1 MAPFVLVHRSF
12 NVEGAWAA
20 DGKGE
25 SIWDRFGHQGHAHLN
40 QTADVASDSYHK
52 IPYDVYLLRGLQPNI
67 YKFSISWPRLF
78 PNGNNNSLNPQGV
91 DYYNKL
97 IDSLRDSNVEPMVT
111 LFHWDLPQALQDLG
125 GWQNES
131 IISSFV
137 EYADF
142 CFATFGDRVKFW
154 ITFHEPWVISF
165 AGYGT
170 GQHPPGIADPGFAS
184 YQVAHIILKAHA
196 AAWHVYDTIYRPKQQ
211 GKVGIVLN
219 SDWAEPKS
227 PGSAEDATAAERYL
241 QFMLGWFAH
250 PIFVDGD
257 YPNVLKLQIQ
267 QINQQCSS
275 PIARLPTFTDEER
288 RLINGTADFFGLSHY
303 TSRLISAS
311 ANHTCVPSYEN
322 IGGFSQHVDPSWPQ
336 TAAPWIYMVPWGLRR
351 LLLFVSKEY
360 TGTKFP
366 IYIAGNGAPIHDGGD
381 YVNDTMKLDYYRLY
395 INEALKA
402 AKLDAVDV
410 QSYIARSL
418 MDGFEGTAGY
428 SQRFGLH
435 HVNFEDAN
443 RLLREQSHL
452 KAFNKIPQRCSF
464 LLCLI
469 TAFTLH
475 PEITYLFLYIWIFQN
490 KAYVF

>member
-1 MAPFVLVHRSF
+1 MRDSFLHGIFPTGFLWGTSTGSF

-78 PNGNNNSLNPQGV
+78 PNGNNNSLNPQ
-91 DYYNKL
+91 
-97 IDSLRDSNVEPMVT
+97 
-111 LFHWDLPQALQDLG
+111 
-125 GWQNES
+125 
-131 IISSFV
+131 
-137 EYADF
+137 
-142 CFATFGDRVKFW
+142 
-154 ITFHEPWVISF
+154 
-165 AGYGT
+165 
-170 GQHPPGIADPGFAS
+170 
-184 YQVAHIILKAHA
+184 
-196 AAWHVYDTIYRPKQQ
+196 
-211 GKVGIVLN
+211 
-219 SDWAEPKS
+219 
-227 PGSAEDATAAERYL
+227 
-241 QFMLGWFAH
+241 
-250 PIFVDGD
+250 
-257 YPNVLKLQIQ
+257 
-267 QINQQCSS
+267 
-275 PIARLPTFTDEER
+275 
-288 RLINGTADFFGLSHY
+288 
-303 TSRLISAS
+303 
-311 ANHTCVPSYEN
+311 
-322 IGGFSQHVDPSWPQ
+322 
-336 TAAPWIYMVPWGLRR
+336 
-351 LLLFVSKEY
+351 
-360 TGTKFP
+360 
-366 IYIAGNGAPIHDGGD
+366 
-381 YVNDTMKLDYYRLY
+381 
-395 INEALKA
+395 A